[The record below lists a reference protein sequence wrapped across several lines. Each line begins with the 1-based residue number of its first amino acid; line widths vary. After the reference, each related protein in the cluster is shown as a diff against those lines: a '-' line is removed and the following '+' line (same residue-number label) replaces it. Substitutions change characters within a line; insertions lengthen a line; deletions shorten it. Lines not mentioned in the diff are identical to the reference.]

1 MRTLLVAF
9 SVLALAA
16 HTSGEDQAEPAW
28 IVGEWA
34 NSAVGL
40 VRFSEDGRFH
50 LDRRDGKYHL
60 DGAWTVAGTRITLT
74 TPAMTDTCFFK
85 RIDHLLS
92 IFGRCRSNMVLV
104 PLPYQSGNPAPT
116 PAFLGAWANEG
127 MRKAEFLPDGRFSIL
142 GFNGARVRGHWTLE
156 SEGDGQAADRSG
168 RVTLDA
174 AGQPVSCEFS
184 ADAQT
189 LALKRCGGLTSTL
202 IRLPQ

>member
-1 MRTLLVAF
+1 
-9 SVLALAA
+9 
-16 HTSGEDQAEPAW
+16 
-28 IVGEWA
+28 
-34 NSAVGL
+34 
-40 VRFSEDGRFH
+40 
-50 LDRRDGKYHL
+50 
-60 DGAWTVAGTRITLT
+60 VAGTRITLSS
-74 TPAMTDTCFFK
+74 PAMTDTCFFK

-92 IFGRCRSNMVLV
+92 IFGRCRSNMILV

-142 GFNGARVRGHWTLE
+142 GFNGARVRGQWTLE